1 MPWHI
6 LARWIATACGLSMNR
21 LFIATAA
28 IQQGPVHGQF
38 AVSAARNR
46 ELAMTGKVLRWC
58 GAGVDIG
65 GDEMIVML
73 RANEVFDSAQPDTF
87 CLCTVADDGLC
98 F

>member
-1 MPWHI
+1 
-6 LARWIATACGLSMNR
+6 MNR
-21 LFIATAA
+21 LFTATAA
-28 IQQGPVHGQF
+28 IQQGAVHGQF
-38 AVSAARNR
+38 AVSVAGNR

-87 CLCTVADDGLC
+87 ACALRVRRVRRVFVFEKNCLKSST
-98 F
+98 